1 MIDFKFDKEDC
12 YKIPGLY
19 RGEHE
24 RPFLAPVFF
33 EKECLVNYFYLP
45 QYKCQLYSE
54 TYGTIDHDKF
64 DISFGINKN
73 GKVIMWLGDL
83 EKLPEKE
90 QIYLFS
96 CNIDSDHDIAS
107 EFYDAQINTQFSDPI
122 KEIELLLQKSKINK
136 KFGFAIFKNKQAE
149 ENVDLI
155 FKKCAKYKRIMF
167 NNEDDFKRIISEWN
181 ENLIEDI
188 NIDEIKKRIDKELLK
203 ESLGSIKLLEN
214 LIKKI
219 GITEN
224 IIYPYYIL
232 YDLRIWSD
240 HSNANDKYSD
250 SIKRLD
256 LKSNSSYSKVYKK
269 LIDKIILFHN
279 KLLDL

>member
-1 MIDFKFDKEDC
+1 MIDFKFNKEDC

-33 EKECLVNYFYLP
+33 EKECLVNYFHLP
-45 QYKCQLYSE
+45 RYKCQLCSE
-54 TYGTIDHDKF
+54 TYGTIYHDDF
-64 DISFGINKN
+64 CISFGINKN
-73 GKVIMWLGDL
+73 KKVIMWLGDL
-83 EKLPEKE
+83 EKLPENE
-90 QIYLFS
+90 QQYLFS
-96 CNIDSDHDIAS
+96 FNINSEHDIAS
-107 EFYDAQINTQFSDPI
+107 EFYDSQIKTIFSDPI
-122 KEIELLLQKSKINK
+122 KEIELLSQKSKINK
-136 KFGFAIFKNKQAE
+136 KFRFKIFKNEQAE
-149 ENVDLI
+149 NIDLMLE
-155 FKKCAKYKRIMF
+155 KCAKYKRIMF

-188 NIDEIKKRIDKELLK
+188 NIDEIKKRIGKELLK

-250 SIKRLD
+250 SIKKLD
-256 LKSNSSYSKVYKK
+256 LKSNSSYSEVYKK
-269 LIDKIILFHN
+269 LIDKIVLFHN

>member
-1 MIDFKFDKEDC
+1 MIDFKFDKKDC

-45 QYKCQLYSE
+45 QYKCQLCSE
-54 TYGTIDHDKF
+54 TYGTIYHDEF
-64 DISFGINKN
+64 YISFGINKN
-73 GKVIMWLGDL
+73 KKVIMWLGDL
-83 EKLPEKE
+83 EELPENE
-90 QIYLFS
+90 QKYLFS
-96 CNIDSDHDIAS
+96 FNIDSEHDIAS
-107 EFYDAQINTQFSDPI
+107 EFYDSQINTIFSDPI

-136 KFGFAIFKNKQAE
+136 KFGFKIFKNKQV
-149 ENVDLI
+149 ENIDLVLE
-155 FKKCAKYKRIMF
+155 KCAKYKRIMF

-188 NIDEIKKRIDKELLK
+188 NIDKIKKRAGKEFLKEL
-203 ESLGSIKLLEN
+203 GGIKSLEN
-214 LIKKI
+214 LIKKL
-219 GITEN
+219 GVTEN
-224 IIYPYYIL
+224 IIYPYYVL

-240 HSNANDKYSD
+240 HSGGDDKYTYA
-250 SIKRLD
+250 IERLK
-256 LKSNSSYSKVYKK
+256 LKSESSYYEIYKK
-269 LIDKIILFHN
+269 LINEIVLFHD